1 MLKQLIPSESEMKKW
16 VVNSAGAS
24 KLDPSDRGL
33 AYGDGLFET
42 IAVRNSACRFLD
54 DHLTRLLSGCEDL
67 KITPPDSTQ
76 LINSIEELI
85 RNDRCTNGIIKII
98 VTRGNGPRG
107 YAFDVATSEVT
118 IAIGVSSEEPLA
130 PSLEGVSVR
139 HCTTTVSR
147 NKSFAGIKTLNRLPQ
162 VMARSEWQGEL
173 FAEGLMSDDRGN
185 LIGGT
190 MSNLFIVRD
199 KVIWTPP
206 VTEAGIAGVMRGKVL
221 ESAETL
227 NIKVTQ
233 RYFSKSYLCAAC
245 EVFLS
250 NSLIGIWPVKQ
261 FEDQSFKVGP
271 VTRQIMAALAKQGVT
286 ECMS

>member
-1 MLKQLIPSESEMKKW
+1 MNKW

-24 KLDPSDRGL
+24 ILDPGDRGL

-54 DHLTRLLSGCEDL
+54 EHLTRLLTGCRQL
-67 KITPPDSTQ
+67 HIPPPDSVQ
-76 LINSIEELI
+76 LVTSIDELI
-85 RNDRCTNGIIKII
+85 RTECCTNGVIKII

-107 YAFDVATSEVT
+107 YAFDPTTSEATV
-118 IAIGVSSEEPLA
+118 AIGVTSAEPYI
-130 PSLEGVSVR
+130 PSAEGVSVR
-139 HCTTTVSR
+139 DCTTTVSR
-147 NKSFAGIKTLNRLPQ
+147 NNALAGIKTLNRLPQ
-162 VMARSEWQGEL
+162 VMARAEWQDDH

-185 LIGGT
+185 LISGT

-199 KVIWTPP
+199 NEIWTPP
-206 VTEAGIAGVMRGKVL
+206 VTEAGIAGVMRGKIL
-221 ESAETL
+221 ESAETM

-233 RYFSKSYLCAAC
+233 RYFSKPDINGAC

-261 FEDQSFKVGP
+261 FEEHSFNVGP
-271 VTRQIMAALAKQGVT
+271 VTRLIMAALAKQGVT
-286 ECMS
+286 ECLL